1 MEQKWMQI
9 LVILV
14 FYQRINTG
22 ACEERVKQGQLVN
35 ISCSLTDS
43 GSTLTWFRVLDTHA
57 MEFIVSY
64 STHGDVK
71 TSSTFSSIFSH
82 GKSKFILTL
91 NSFDKTRD
99 SGIYRCALR
108 KQLKLEFGK
117 VTRLVGEKDEVQTE
131 APVATIEP
139 TSCTTA
145 KPCVCDKTRHQDHAY
160 SGETNPSMLCSSIIL
175 GPLAGSCGLL
185 LLLLII
191 STLYCNKIRTRRC
204 PHHYKRKPRP
214 MPPGKQMMTNRR
226 I

>member
-1 MEQKWMQI
+1 MEQKWMQL

-22 ACEERVKQGQLVN
+22 ACEERVKQGQPYEITCRLQKSV
-35 ISCSLTDS
+35 
-43 GSTLTWFRVLDTHA
+43 STYFWFRVLDTHA
-57 MEFIVSY
+57 MEFIASY
-64 STHGDVK
+64 GINGIK
-71 TSSTFSSIFSH
+71 TQSSTFSSFSH
-82 GKSKFILTL
+82 RTSGTIFILTL

-99 SGIYRCALR
+99 SGVYGCAFQ
-108 KQLKLEFGK
+108 KQSKLEFDG
-117 VTRLVGEKDEVQTE
+117 VTRLVGEKDEVQKE

-139 TSCTTA
+139 TPCTTA
-145 KPCVCDKTRHQDHAY
+145 IPCVCDKTREQ
-160 SGETNPSMLCSSIIL
+160 GETNPSMLCSPIIL

-191 STLYCNKIRTRRC
+191 TTLYCNKIRTRRC

-226 I
+226 T